1 MRTSV
6 KLDADVHEFASVYAA
21 AKGISLSTA
30 IGELIR
36 KAQTAALPSTRLGIR
51 RSKSGLPMFPPTG
64 RVITSEMVKKLEE
77 EEFDPEKFA

>member
-21 AKGISLSTA
+21 AKGISLSAA

-36 KAQTAALPSTRLGIR
+36 KAQMAAPPAPPDIR

-64 RVITSEMVKKLEE
+64 RVVTSEMVKKLEE
-77 EEFDPEKFA
+77 EEFDPEEFA